1 MPSPRPAP
9 SEETIASPTSF
20 AELVALFAEKREMI
34 LHTHLIDHVHLVRF
48 ARGHLEVRVEDKA
61 PANVAAQV
69 TQKLKDWT
77 GERWVVSLTQDLGEP
92 TMHEQQL
99 AHESH
104 IREEALRDPLV
115 KTVLE
120 NFPGAEITAVRKE

>member
-1 MPSPRPAP
+1 MALEPGRIEFRPSARAPRSLSGDLA
-9 SEETIASPTSF
+9 
-20 AELVALFAEKREMI
+20 
-34 LHTHLIDHVHLVRF
+34 
-48 ARGHLEVRVEDKA
+48 
-61 PANVAAQV
+61 
-69 TQKLKDWT
+69 QKLKDWT

-99 AHESH
+99 AHENH